1 MKNRLP
7 RDKILYSVI
16 LPSKHIRVSE
26 SLLGL
31 GAYLLQYLKDGPKS
45 VDDLWFRVTKQN
57 ETKKAFAYHGFD
69 NVVLALNYLFIIGAI
84 DLNSEGLIYNAAKE
98 TIG

>member
-1 MKNRLP
+1 M
-7 RDKILYSVI
+7 I
-16 LPSKHIRVSE
+16 LPSKHIRISE

-31 GAYLLQYLKDGPKS
+31 GAYLLKYLKEGPKS
-45 VDDLWFRVTKQN
+45 IDQLWFKVGKQN

-84 DLNSEGLIYNAAKE
+84 DINSEGLIYNAVNK
-98 TIG
+98 TIGK